1 MYKRQEV
8 GSQAI
13 SYTTGVPAM
22 IGTKLMLEK
31 KWFKPGVWNMEQF
44 NPDPFMELLNQYGL
58 PSKTIE
64 IDNRITF

>member
-1 MYKRQEV
+1 
-8 GSQAI
+8 
-13 SYTTGVPAM
+13 M